1 MIDGLGFG
9 TPHFIFLIVIVPV
22 GVLLTLLWASWR
34 EQARRAYGLR
44 EQYMWRELA
53 LHMAPTVVLVAVAFL
68 AFAAARPQW
77 GEREVVV
84 EQGGID
90 VVFVLDVSN
99 SMLAQDAEPT
109 RLARAQDEIDALLG
123 RMQGDRAGLVIF
135 AGDALVRSP
144 LSPDLG
150 ALRTIVRGVDAE
162 RGLVLPGSDIAAAM
176 DAALELI
183 DEGGA
188 EAGAI
193 VLVSDGEIR
202 GGSLDAAVA
211 RVRESGTPVFAAG
224 VGTEAGAPVRDIDPR
239 TLEAQDRIGRDG
251 APVITRLDSLALR
264 ALAEAGGGRYVALEG
279 EGRPLTS
286 FAADFGA
293 MEQTAFGERESSRP
307 AERFRLFAAI
317 ALALIIVEAL
327 VVWWPRLPRA
337 WLRPLVRAWPLAGA
351 GVLVAGVC
359 AVGVADVNRRGNQ
372 QYAAGDYQAALEL
385 YRTAQAMAPERDE
398 AFHNAANALH
408 QQGDYAAA
416 IEELRKAF
424 PVEEELAGAVEYAL
438 GKHFAADG
446 RLQEAY
452 EAFKRSL
459 LADPDDRQAK
469 HNLEVILKLLRPAP
483 SPTPTL
489 GAETPPAGSML
500 TTPQP
505 SPGAG
510 DPGAAPGGTAEPA
523 GTPQPGGTPGPQQPQ
538 PRDPRGLSDEEL
550 QRELEEALSGIE
562 REYSEEEARRVLEL
576 LEERNRRLF
585 EEQVRP
591 PGGGLPDY

>member
-1 MIDGLGFG
+1 MIEGLEFG
-9 TPHFIFLIVIVPV
+9 TPEFIFLIAVVPA

-34 EQARRAYGLR
+34 ERARRAYGLR
-44 EQYMWRELA
+44 DQYMWRELA
-53 LHMAPTVVLVAVAFL
+53 LHMAPTTVLVAVALL

-84 EQGGID
+84 EQRGID

-109 RLARAQDEIDALLG
+109 RLGRAQDEIDALLG

-150 ALRTIVRGVDAE
+150 ALRTIVRGVHAE
-162 RGLVLPGSDIAAAM
+162 RGLVQPGSNIAGALEAAQ
-176 DAALELI
+176 ELI

-188 EAGAI
+188 DEGAI
-193 VLVSDGEIR
+193 VLVTDGEDR
-202 GGSLDAAVA
+202 EGSLDAAVA
-211 RVRESGTPVFAAG
+211 QARAGGARVFVGG

-239 TLEAQDRIGRDG
+239 TLEVEDRVGRDG
-251 APVITRLDSLALR
+251 NPVITRLDALALR
-264 ALAEAGGGRYVALEG
+264 TLADAGGGGYVVLEG
-279 EGRPLTS
+279 AGRPLTS
-286 FAADFGA
+286 FAAEFDE

-307 AERFRLFAAI
+307 AERFRAFAI
-317 ALALIIVEAL
+317 VALALIVVEAV
-327 VVWWPRLPRA
+327 VVWWPRLPRVRSRR
-337 WLRPLVRAWPLAGA
+337 LLRAWPLAGA
-351 GVLVAGVC
+351 GVLVAAVC
-359 AVGVADVNRRGNQ
+359 ATSVADVNRRGNQ
-372 QYAAGDYQAALEL
+372 QYAAGNLPAALEH

-408 QQGDYAAA
+408 RQGDYAAA

-424 PVEEELAGAVEYAL
+424 PVEAELAGAIEYAL

-446 RLQEAY
+446 QLQEAY

-469 HNLEVILKLLRPAP
+469 HNLEVILKLLRP
-483 SPTPTL
+483 TPT
-489 GAETPPAGSML
+489 ATATPAPETPPPGADV

-510 DPGAAPGGTAEPA
+510 EPGTAPNGTAQPEGTAGPRPGEPQE
-523 GTPQPGGTPGPQQPQ
+523 PR
-538 PRDPRGLSDEEL
+538 PRDPRELSDEEL
-550 QRELEEALSGIE
+550 RAELDEALSGID
-562 REYSEEEARRVLEL
+562 REYSEEEARRALEL

-585 EEQVRP
+585 EEQTQP
-591 PGGGLPDY
+591 PGGGLPEY